1 MKINT
6 YKSVREAYIHPDEIV
21 SASFEEFV
29 EFAMANQVCLENK
42 EAGQLFNMCSF
53 IENPEP
59 PSAEHFN
66 PESTPHER
74 TSLIRRCKANVQE
87 IYALLLD
94 VDGNLTLAEAVEKW
108 HAFEFFVYS
117 THGNSAQKEKFRL
130 VMPLGTPVSRD
141 AFDERHTALCEF
153 FGVDKASFTIS
164 QAFYWPSYSP
174 ANADIR
180 FAYHNKGEVR
190 FDAMLL
196 PKEDISRNI
205 VAPPQF
211 APGEQDPLAN
221 QIYETF
227 MSGSNLRYA
236 DALTLAVI
244 CKSKG
249 ISEAAWRSLVLNIS
263 GLDSSLRNGEADLD
277 KMWKDAYAA
286 QIRNDTIIKLMTT
299 LNCNMWRWKKR

>member
-6 YKSVREAYIHPDEIV
+6 YKSVREAYIHPSDIV
-21 SASFEEFV
+21 DATFEEFV
-29 EFAMANQVCLENK
+29 AFAIENQTCLEVK
-42 EAGQLFNMCSF
+42 EDGQLFNMCSF
-53 IENPEP
+53 VDAPEAP
-59 PSAEHFN
+59 HADSFN
-66 PESTPHER
+66 PESTPHPREE
-74 TSLIRRCKANVQE
+74 LIRRCKANVKE

-94 VDGNLTLAEAVEKW
+94 VDGNLTLAEAVAKW
-108 HAFEFFVYS
+108 HPFEFFVYS
-117 THGNSAQKEKFRL
+117 THGNSTQKEKFRL
-130 VMPLGTPVSRD
+130 VMPLSTPVSRD

-174 ANADIR
+174 SNADIR

-205 VAPPQF
+205 VPPPAY
-211 APGEQDPLAN
+211 APGEQDPLADA
-221 QIYETF
+221 IYDTF
-227 MSGSNLRYA
+227 LTGSNLRYA

-249 ISEAAWRSLVLNIS
+249 ITEGHWRNLVQRIS
-263 GLDSSLRNGEADLD
+263 GLDSSLRSGEADLD
-277 KMWKDAYAA
+277 KLWKDAYAG
-286 QIRNDTIIKLMTT
+286 QIRNDTILKLMKT
-299 LNCNMWRWKKR
+299 LNCDMWRWKR